1 MRLPVFGCSVSL
13 GNFPQY
19 GVIGNYEANPPE
31 AILSNDDLHSA
42 TPN

>member
-1 MRLPVFGCSVSL
+1 MMLL
-13 GNFPQY
+13 TQN